1 MSHDGSTGDTTRH
14 QPALTRSDYRL
25 VPQHR
30 LMVLSGGLR
39 GRRSAGE
46 KSRPSRPPKLARRRA
61 MSNVIVR
68 SGRSGRRARRV
79 WTGRRPT
86 SPPPC
91 DVAAEQPSDEPERH
105 RHVQQDDPLAHD
117 AGCSHVVA
125 VLAGPYAQPMGRVS
139 GLVDRVGVLR
149 PLRVRDFAFLWIG
162 LAVSFIGDGVYIIAI
177 AWQTYDLSNSPS
189 ALAAVGIAWSLPQVV
204 LLLISGVLSDRVDR
218 RLLMIAGD
226 LIRGI
231 AIATIGIMSIGGTLT
246 MTSLISLV
254 VVFGVGQALFGPAF
268 SSIVPQVVPED
279 LLVEANALG
288 QFVRPIAWTLIG
300 PLVGGALVA
309 SLGTGWA
316 FVADAGTFAFSA
328 VMVGLMRSR
337 PQARAVDKRTSPWAD
352 LKEGLRYVRRTTWL
366 WVGMGAGLVSL
377 LAVWGPWEVLVPYV
391 VRNDLGGSAA
401 DLGLVFGAGGLG
413 SVAVALALGQ
423 RGRLPRRAMTV
434 LYLTWAVGMLMTAGF
449 GLVSAVW
456 QAMCVAFVSESCI
469 TALVV
474 IWFTLLQRLVPGHL
488 LGRVSSLDWL
498 ISIGGV
504 PLSFAV
510 VGPLASA
517 FGADATLIGAG
528 LIGAA
533 VTIAFML
540 FPGARDP
547 ERDGSLDPARDA
559 GISAAPG

>member
-1 MSHDGSTGDTTRH
+1 MYSSKYLELLIEELQRLPTIGAKSAQRL
-14 QPALTRSDYRL
+14 ALHLLRAPREDALRL
-25 VPQHR
+25 AEAIR
-30 LMVLSGGLR
+30 ALR
-39 GRRSAGE
+39 ERVGFCKVCGNFTE
-46 KSRPSRPPKLARRRA
+46 QDPCLLCTDPKR
-61 MSNVIVR
+61 
-68 SGRSGRRARRV
+68 
-79 WTGRRPT
+79 
-86 SPPPC
+86 
-91 DVAAEQPSDEPERH
+91 DAALVCVVEQPGDEPERH

-117 AGCSHVVA
+117 AGCSHIVA
-125 VLAGPYAQPMGRVS
+125 VVAGPYARAMGRVS
-139 GLVDRVGVLR
+139 GLVDRVGILR

-162 LAVSFIGDGVYIIAI
+162 LTVSFIGDGVYIIAI

-204 LLLISGVLSDRVDR
+204 LLLITGVLSDRVDR

-226 LIRGI
+226 VIRGI

-254 VVFGVGQALFGPAF
+254 VVYGVGQALFGPAF
-268 SSIVPQVVPED
+268 SSIVPQVVPEN
-279 LLVEANALG
+279 LLVEANSLG

-309 SLGTGWA
+309 SFGTGWA
-316 FVADAGTFAFSA
+316 FVADAATFAFSA
-328 VMVGLMRSR
+328 VMVGLMRTR
-337 PQARAVDKRTSPWAD
+337 PRARDEDERTSPWAD

-366 WVGMGAGLVSL
+366 WVGMVTGLVSL

-413 SVAVALALGQ
+413 SVTVALAMGQ

-528 LIGAA
+528 LIGAV

-540 FPGARDP
+540 LPGARDP
-547 ERDGSLDPARDA
+547 ERDGSLDPARGA
-559 GISAAPG
+559 RISAAPG

>member
-1 MSHDGSTGDTTRH
+1 M
-14 QPALTRSDYRL
+14 A
-25 VPQHR
+25 
-30 LMVLSGGLR
+30 
-39 GRRSAGE
+39 
-46 KSRPSRPPKLARRRA
+46 
-61 MSNVIVR
+61 
-68 SGRSGRRARRV
+68 
-79 WTGRRPT
+79 
-86 SPPPC
+86 
-91 DVAAEQPSDEPERH
+91 
-105 RHVQQDDPLAHD
+105 
-117 AGCSHVVA
+117 VV
-125 VLAGPYAQPMGRVS
+125 AGPYARAMGRVNQ
-139 GLVDRVGVLR
+139 LVDRVGILR

-162 LAVSFIGDGVYIIAI
+162 LTVSFIGDGVYIIAI
-177 AWQTYDLSNSPS
+177 AWQTYDLANSPS

-204 LLLISGVLSDRVDR
+204 LLLITGVLSDRVDR

-226 LIRGI
+226 AIRGV

-254 VVFGVGQALFGPAF
+254 VVYGVGQALFGPAF
-268 SSIVPQVVPED
+268 SSIVPQVVPQD
-279 LLVEANALG
+279 LLVEANSLG
-288 QFVRPIAWTLIG
+288 QFVRPISWTLIG

-309 SLGTGWA
+309 GFGTGWA
-316 FVADAGTFAFSA
+316 FVADAATFAFSG
-328 VMVGLMRSR
+328 VMVGLMRTR
-337 PQARAVDKRTSPWAD
+337 PQAREEDERTSPWAD

-366 WVGMGAGLVSL
+366 WVGMVTGLVSL

-391 VRNDLGGSAA
+391 VRNDLDGSAA

-413 SVAVALALGQ
+413 SVTVALAMGQ
-423 RGRLPRRAMTV
+423 RGRLPRRAVTV

-488 LGRVSSLDWL
+488 LGRVSSLDWM

-517 FGADATLIGAG
+517 FGADATLVGAG

-533 VTIAFML
+533 VTIAFMF

-547 ERDGSLDPARDA
+547 ERDGSLDSARDA